1 MKVNKKRIAIILLM
15 ILVYSIL
22 NIFTNYKVLG
32 VQTTTDLSTIDQYKY
47 RGVLP
52 FIKELQIA
60 YPNWSFTILN
70 TGLDWNA
77 VINAE
82 TVSDHSRSLTQNTD
96 PAWLCS
102 QCGLTLYDSGW
113 YGASRQAVEFYMD
126 PRNWLNGKNIFTFE
140 ELTYNSNIHNID
152 GVKAILRGSFMDRNS
167 ISYTDTSGNV
177 QTINKSYAQIIME
190 AAVESGVSP
199 YHLASRMRQE
209 QGAGNSPL
217 ISGTYPGYIGY
228 YNYFNVGATGN
239 GTTKIIINGLKYAS
253 SDSRNPKWTS
263 PELSIK
269 GGAKFIASGY
279 IGKGQNTLYLEKYNV
294 NTTNI
299 ETAANHQYMQNISA
313 HVSEGLSVYRAYN
326 SIGLLNT
333 KFNFIIPVFEN
344 MPKNISPRPTTTT
357 NLVTENV
364 KTIPALLNLRESS
377 STNSTALATLPIGTE
392 LLRIES
398 AKNVSNGYY
407 WDKVMYFKD
416 NKVITGYVARD
427 YIEKIMDKAT
437 VTEAYNTSSCAIL
450 KNAPGINT
458 EPKQILDAGI
468 SLTVIDK
475 MTFKIDNII
484 WYRVK
489 LADGTNGYVAS
500 NFLKVASSSSENPT
514 TPETTTPTSNVYK
527 IDGTNL
533 VIAPG
538 TTIDKITGAK
548 LEGEVLGTGGKIT
561 FNDKQ
566 YTLIILGD
574 SNGDGIINSGD
585 LLKIQKH
592 LLGIND
598 ISNTSNAAA
607 ADVNDDKIINS
618 GDLLKIQ
625 KHLLDITKIS
635 I

>member
-1 MKVNKKRIAIILLM
+1 
-15 ILVYSIL
+15 
-22 NIFTNYKVLG
+22 
-32 VQTTTDLSTIDQYKY
+32 
-47 RGVLP
+47 
-52 FIKELQIA
+52 
-60 YPNWSFTILN
+60 
-70 TGLDWNA
+70 
-77 VINAE
+77 
-82 TVSDHSRSLTQNTD
+82 
-96 PAWLCS
+96 
-102 QCGLTLYDSGW
+102 
-113 YGASRQAVEFYMD
+113 MD

-152 GVKAILRGSFMDRNS
+152 GVKAILRGSFMDRDS

-239 GTTKIIINGLKYAS
+239 GSTKIIENGLKYAS
-253 SDSRNPKWTS
+253 SNSRNPKWTS
-263 PELSIK
+263 PELAIK
-269 GGAKFIASGY
+269 GGANFIASGY

-299 ETAANHQYMQNISA
+299 ESAANHQYMQNISA

-416 NKVITGYVARD
+416 NKAITGYVARD

-468 SLTVIDK
+468 LLTVIDK

-500 NFLKVASSSSENPT
+500 NFLKVATGEQGETPPTPT
-514 TPETTTPTSNVYK
+514 TPNPSTTTNTLYR
-527 IDGTNL
+527 IDGTS
-533 VIAPG
+533 IIITPE
-538 TTIDKITGAK
+538 TTIDKIEGATLEGEVFGTGAK
-548 LEGEVLGTGGKIT
+548 LVI
-561 FNDKQ
+561 DKKT
-566 YTLIILGD
+566 YDLIMLGD
-574 SNGDGIINSGD
+574 VNGDGKVKSTDYVLIKNYIMDS
-585 LLKIQKH
+585 
-592 LLGIND
+592 
-598 ISNTSNAAA
+598 STSNLNDNKLKAS
-607 ADVNDDKIINS
+607 DVNKDGAVKSTDYVLIKNYIMN
-618 GDLLKIQ
+618 G
-625 KHLLDITKIS
+625 TKINL
-635 I
+635 